1 MALLLACAVCLV
13 VGMLAVV
20 WNMGFSVRLQRIDA
34 LVRDGAPEAALPLL
48 RSLEKKHH
56 GKLALH
62 LLLARV
68 HALLAQH
75 REAVEEWN
83 RVLLINQHNC
93 EMPQADIALSLAEN
107 HLALGE
113 LREAQGVLLLTLAS
127 CPGELRLRERL
138 AEIYLQRGM
147 PKHALE
153 CYDILL
159 KYDPENNDLLYKI
172 ALVQQRAGDLRAAL
186 LSALRIIRQDAQNT
200 NALAMAA
207 NLYSGFAN
215 HRSAEEYWRKLIQ
228 YASHAADGYRG
239 LASSLDAQGG
249 RDEEALAA
257 YAEALHYAREERD
270 RLAMQYAMVNIL
282 IRGEALRDALALL
295 EEIKARDPE
304 YRDVAY
310 LIDQYKE
317 LAQDEL
323 VARFTGASDKE
334 FRHLAGDVLIALGVS
349 VLREKPA
356 GGRDLMIHGILDEGD
371 RRETVLM
378 YFARA
383 LSPITERTLQE
394 LSDEMRVMRAK
405 RAWMFSMAGYSARA
419 KNFAAPRAITL
430 IARDEL
436 KTMIKAED
444 TPARP
449 NAPQNAMW
457 SLSRSDR
464 RAASSKRNAEHRA
477 IAERP
482 MQRQARGVSEEEQQS
497 ARDAD
502 AEHPASEFIPTF
514 VP

>member
-1 MALLLACAVCLV
+1 MALLLAGAVCLL

-34 LVRDGAPEAALPLL
+34 MVRDGEPDAALPLL
-48 RSLEKKHH
+48 RNLEKKHH

-68 HALLAQH
+68 YAMLAQH
-75 REAVEEWN
+75 KEAIEEWN
-83 RVLLINQHNC
+83 RVLLINQRLC
-93 EMPQADIALSLAEN
+93 AMPQADIALSLVES

-113 LREAQGVLLLTLAS
+113 LREAQGVLLLMLKS

-172 ALVQQRAGDLRAAL
+172 ALVQERAGDLRAAL
-186 LSALRIIRQDAQNT
+186 MSALRIIRQDAQNA
-200 NALAMAA
+200 NGLLMAA
-207 NLYSGFAN
+207 NLYSGFSN
-215 HRSAEEYWRKLIQ
+215 HRSAEEYWRRLIQ
-228 YASHAADGYRG
+228 FPSRAAEGYKG
-239 LASSLDAQGG
+239 LASCLDAQGG

-257 YAEALHYAREERD
+257 YTEALHYAREERD
-270 RLAMQYAMVNIL
+270 RLAIQYAMVNIL
-282 IRGEALRDALALL
+282 IREEALREALALL

-310 LIDQYKE
+310 LIDQYRE

-323 VARFTGASDKE
+323 VARFTSADDKE
-334 FRHLAGDVLIALGVS
+334 FRHLAGSVLITMGVS
-349 VLREKPA
+349 VLREKLV
-356 GGRDLMIHGILDEGD
+356 GGRDLIIHGILDEGD

-405 RAWMFSMAGYSARA
+405 RAWMFSMAGYSVRA
-419 KNFAAPRAITL
+419 KNFAALRAITL
-430 IARDEL
+430 VARDEL
-436 KTMIKAED
+436 KTMVAETD
-444 TPARP
+444 MPSREFSPAFT
-449 NAPQNAMW
+449 M
-457 SLSRSDR
+457 
-464 RAASSKRNAEHRA
+464 
-477 IAERP
+477 
-482 MQRQARGVSEEEQQS
+482 
-497 ARDAD
+497 
-502 AEHPASEFIPTF
+502 
-514 VP
+514 